1 MGHGSMAGEVF
12 GGGQFLG
19 LLHVGAGLAE
29 LGLHTADESRYSL
42 LLGVAS

>member
-1 MGHGSMAGEVF
+1 
-12 GGGQFLG
+12 

-29 LGLHTADESRYSL
+29 LGGLHTADESRYSL